1 MNTWYTVVD
10 LVLGDETKKTMR
22 KMERGLEVIVNSEM
36 PSEVVIEAGNL
47 LMELDALK
55 AKLEKLN
62 SVVLDNSETTM
73 WPVL

>member
-22 KMERGLEVIVNSEM
+22 KMGRGLEVIVNSEM
-36 PSEVVIEAGNL
+36 PSEVVIEAGHL

-55 AKLEKLN
+55 VKLEKLN
-62 SVVLDNSETTM
+62 NVVLDNSETTM